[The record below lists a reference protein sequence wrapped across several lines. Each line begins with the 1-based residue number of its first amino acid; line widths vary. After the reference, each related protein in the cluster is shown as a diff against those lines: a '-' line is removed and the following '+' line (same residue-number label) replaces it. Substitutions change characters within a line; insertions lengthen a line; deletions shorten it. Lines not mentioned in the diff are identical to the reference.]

1 MSKHEPGARRR
12 QEVTFNDFA
21 ALNEYL
27 TQHGLLDGSN
37 GSGTNQPEE
46 HVPKTFDDG
55 SPPVPSEE
63 THVAG
68 DGDEKGTVMQIEV
81 EDLPEQPEEQ
91 VEITVRSGA
100 DETIGSAPPPCKH
113 NKPAGKSGSSKST
126 VKVIREPSR
135 DAKVR
140 RHIERQEVAIITV
153 TGARWKKD
161 NSLVA
166 LLGTFDGELGR
177 HNVFVPNYFLDRNLR
192 PEALKGKP
200 LAVIFKGEREGP
212 MKGRIVIRANQLAAA
227 EKLTAQALDA
237 LEQLSESEVLSCR
250 VTGKINFGVVVMLDT
265 PVFVGDKAVTVDA
278 VIPNLELST
287 ASPDP
292 EIGSPQKVVLLS
304 VNKTKKR
311 VRVSQKRVPKLEEPV
326 VKPTPTISV
335 GDQVRGTIS
344 AINDEGVFVTI
355 TAVMSENE
363 LVILAEGVQ
372 AFLSNE
378 QIPKVNTTKRGYRW
392 GQELKLRIHA
402 IDGEAIFVTRM
413 KQQPPRPA
421 D

>member
-1 MSKHEPGARRR
+1 MSSHENSARKR
-12 QEVTFNDFA
+12 QELTFKDFA

-27 TQHGLLDGSN
+27 AEHGLLNGSN
-37 GSGTNQPEE
+37 GNGANQPEE
-46 HVPKTFDDG
+46 DVPKTFEDG
-55 SPPVPSEE
+55 SPPMPSPD

-68 DGDEKGTVMQIEV
+68 NGDGKGAVMQIDVEV
-81 EDLPEQPEEQ
+81 LPERPEEQ
-91 VEITVRSGA
+91 VEITVGSGA
-100 DETIGSAPPPCKH
+100 EETITSAPPPCKQ
-113 NKPAGKSGSSKST
+113 NKPAENSGSKST

-140 RHIERQEVAIITV
+140 RHIEKEEVAIISV

-166 LLGTFDGELGR
+166 LLGSFDGELGR
-177 HNVFVPNYFLDRNLR
+177 RDVFVPHYFLDQNLR

-200 LAVIFKGEREGP
+200 LAVIFKDEREGP
-212 MKGRIVIRANQLAAA
+212 MKGRIVIRANQLAAV

-237 LEQLSESEVLSCR
+237 LEQLGKADVLSCC
-250 VTGKINFGVVVMLDT
+250 VTGKIDFGVVVMLET

-278 VIPNLELST
+278 VIPNTELS
-287 ASPDP
+287 AENANP
-292 EIGSPQKVVLLS
+292 EMGSHLKVVVVS
-304 VNKTKKR
+304 VNKSKKR
-311 VRVSQKRVPKLEEPV
+311 VRVSQLRVPKVEEPV
-326 VKPTPTISV
+326 VKPAPTISV

-355 TAVMSENE
+355 TAVISENE
-363 LVILAEGVQ
+363 LVSLAEGVQ

-378 QIPKVNTTKRGYRW
+378 QIPSVNTTKRGYRW

-402 IDGEAIFVTRM
+402 SDGEAIFVTRM
-413 KQQPPRPA
+413 KQQPRPA